1 MSESSLHRTFKNG
14 DDIHFNYNE
23 QPSTS
28 QPAPSSGNKKKKRK
42 KKTKS
47 SKMELDDLKTIEAL
61 EDPFMNNRD
70 GEFPESRVI
79 KISRNGDVSVEHTE
93 NDSNLKLV
101 NYVRGCDEELFQF
114 QEDAERK
121 FWLEL
126 SEDEKRKVVHLDKA
140 TILETF
146 RALRKAMRNENT
158 DESCLCVRCG
168 RNSQLVEDELES
180 FYGLYLNELS
190 ESMYLMPNPEAVIL
204 NLVESLRSKARKLQE
219 RSQDNKERVEIG
231 RILPPQE
238 KDENEPAEALEPVS
252 HIGHHDARLEE
263 LQEILDP
270 HEAQV
275 ADSQEESDI
284 LISSVEHRPQSLSG
298 TQAIGEE
305 PYMRITQQM
314 LFKPGHDFYDP
325 RVDDAPVVAAERYYH
340 FVSEYEL
347 QVDEDKFV
355 YLMCK
360 LSAHWVSRSVG
371 NSEMRGLMV
380 RKILGVCIRT
390 SSENPELVSR
400 ILAIIELM
408 RAFFGGSDIFGQTM
422 HILTSMASFILK
434 NASTSFFNIKEIITQ
449 MKKFA
454 MMDTTTGE
462 DDQNF
467 NATAFERYAMATTED
482 SLPLVQEICRGE
494 IDELHLD
501 KYDDLLYSQNDDH
514 GPYEDEDG
522 AEEDEDE
529 EYISECGS
537 NCDHH
542 QCEHGDADD
551 CEDDHD
557 HDHNHD
563 HHCGHCEH
571 DHDHDHDHDHESDQ
585 YGYDTEE
592 DVELAHQER
601 MEEIRGFF
609 MVQAMQVIKLR
620 FRESYLKKISEDRTQ
635 QFIQELEAEESAKKE
650 KELKKLK
657 QKEKQKEK
665 KRLQQLA
672 KEEERKRKEEEE
684 HLRLAEIA
692 KKQEELRAEQL
703 RKKDELRLKK
713 EETKRKRIE
722 ELKRKEEEAKK
733 REAEALREKLEKQ
746 ERKKDLEREKELE
759 QQAKQQDDLQNQEL
773 AISSK
778 IDNDIQSLLK
788 YESIVPHEESKQ
800 TLAQVGGTTV
810 PLPNFEEK
818 RNLLGAASTSIPLA
832 GQFAGMLLG
841 ASDSNM
847 ANAAAESSSQNH
859 LLHQLYL
866 ARPQP
871 VSGISGTPPVFPSVS
886 SGAQVSQSAFYLP
899 PKTQQPPLS
908 HNLWVPLNGA
918 VSNSQPNVN
927 THGGRFLSFGLQDV
941 SPELWS
947 TGPVNGA
954 SHKNEPIM
962 TRPVM
967 TSQPSLST
975 ESLWSSNYG
984 SRNNSI
990 WNSGN
995 PTTPSRWSNPAAS
1008 SHIPSVIS
1016 NEGTVHVAALE
1027 AFQILLNSHQ
1037 IAFGMADVMS
1047 VFTITKRVLNNQSLQ
1062 LSEFL
1067 KDLHSSQQF
1076 EFVYDEFGSVTHL
1089 KLLMDASAPPIWSQ
1103 RASNSKKSSDF
1114 GTNME
1119 NSTQSLA
1126 QPGFPSEAP
1135 PFPSLLHQMAD
1146 QQPLNLSFG
1155 IHPQMEQTSQ
1165 SQDLQTQNR
1174 NLFGLLHGQGF
1185 QTSDTLGSQPFLLDR
1200 SSIW

>member
-1 MSESSLHRTFKNG
+1 MSESSLHQTFKNG
-14 DDIHFNYNE
+14 NDIHFNYNE
-23 QPSTS
+23 EPSTS
-28 QPAPSSGNKKKKRK
+28 QPATSASNKKKKKK
-42 KKTKS
+42 KKTKT
-47 SKMELDDLKTIEAL
+47 SKMELGDLKTIQAL

-70 GEFPESRVI
+70 DEFPESRVI

-93 NDSNLKLV
+93 NDSNLKLI

-146 RALRKAMRNENT
+146 RALRKGMRHENT

-190 ESMYLMPNPEAVIL
+190 ESIYLMPNPEAVIL
-204 NLVESLRSKARKLQE
+204 NLVESLRKKARKLHE
-219 RSQDNKERVEIG
+219 RNHDNKERVEIG

-238 KDENEPAEALEPVS
+238 KDENEPAEVLEPVS
-252 HIGHHDARLEE
+252 NIDRHDAGLETA
-263 LQEILDP
+263 LQEDVN
-270 HEAQV
+270 HDEAEG
-275 ADSQEESDI
+275 AEREGESDI
-284 LISSVEHRPQSLSG
+284 SGSVEQRARNSSEMQ
-298 TQAIGEE
+298 TIGDD
-305 PYMRITQQM
+305 PYGMNIVEQM
-314 LFKPGHDFYDP
+314 HFKPGHDFYDP
-325 RVDDAPVVAAERYYH
+325 RADDAPVIAAEKYLQ
-340 FVSEYEL
+340 FTNEYKL
-347 QVDEDKFV
+347 QDDEDKFV

-360 LSAHWVSRSVG
+360 LSAHWESREAG

-390 SSENPELVSR
+390 RSESPVLVSR

-422 HILTSMASFILK
+422 HILTSMASFVLK
-434 NASTSFFNIKEIITQ
+434 NASTSFFDIVEIITQ

-454 MMDTTTGE
+454 MMDTATGE
-462 DDQNF
+462 DDRTF
-467 NATAFERYAMATTED
+467 NAYAFERYALASTED
-482 SLPLVQEICRGE
+482 ALPLPHEICKGE
-494 IDELHLD
+494 AGEPHLD
-501 KYDDLLYSQNDDH
+501 EYEDALYSQNDDH
-514 GPYEDEDG
+514 GEFEDDG
-522 AEEDEDE
+522 EGEEEEDEE

-542 QCEHGDADD
+542 QCEHGDAED

-557 HDHNHD
+557 HD

-609 MVQAMQVIKLR
+609 MVQAMQVIKQR

-684 HLRLAEIA
+684 QMRAAEIA
-692 KKQEELRAEQL
+692 KKQEVLRAEQL
-703 RKKDELRLKK
+703 RKKEELRLKK

-722 ELKRKEEEAKK
+722 ELKKKEEETK
-733 REAEALREKLEKQ
+733 RREEETLREKLEKEKKRREL
-746 ERKKDLEREKELE
+746 ERKKELE
-759 QQAKQQDDLQNQEL
+759 QQAKQQDLLESQKSELLSHIDKDLQ
-773 AISSK
+773 SPMK
-778 IDNDIQSLLK
+778 HD
-788 YESIVPHEESKQ
+788 SIVPQDESRP
-800 TLAQVGGTTV
+800 TLTQVGGNTAPPTT
-810 PLPNFEEK
+810 FEEK
-818 RNLLGAASTSIPLA
+818 RNLLGAASTAIPLT

-841 ASDSNM
+841 VGESSM
-847 ANAAAESSSQNH
+847 ANAATEPSPQNH

-871 VSGISGTPPVFPSVS
+871 VSAGTPPVFPAVS
-886 SGAQVSQSAFYLP
+886 SGAPVSQSAFYLP
-899 PKTQQPPLS
+899 PKTQQPPQP

-918 VSNSQPNVN
+918 GSSSQPHANN
-927 THGGRFLSFGLQDV
+927 PPARFLSFGLQDI
-941 SPELWS
+941 SPELWNNGS
-947 TGPVNGA
+947 VNGA
-954 SHKNEPIM
+954 THNNEPLM
-962 TRPVM
+962 NHPVM
-967 TSQPSLST
+967 TSQPSIST

-984 SRNNSI
+984 SRSNSI

-995 PTTPSRWSNPAAS
+995 PPTSSRWSKPATS

-1016 NEGTVHVAALE
+1016 NEGSVHGAALE
-1027 AFQILLNSHQ
+1027 AFQILLSSHQ
-1037 IAFGMADVMS
+1037 VAFGMADVIS
-1047 VFTITKRVLNNQSLQ
+1047 VFTITKRVLSNQNLQ

-1067 KDLHSSQQF
+1067 QDLHSSQRF

-1089 KLLMDASAPPIWSQ
+1089 KLVMDASASPVWNQ
-1103 RASNSKKSSDF
+1103 RVGNLKQGSDF
-1114 GTNME
+1114 GTNMDT
-1119 NSTQSLA
+1119 STQPLA
-1126 QPGFPSEAP
+1126 PSGFPSDVP
-1135 PFPSLLHQMAD
+1135 PFPSLLRPIAD

-1155 IHPQMEQTSQ
+1155 IHPQMDQTSQ
-1165 SQDLQTQNR
+1165 SQQQQQQTQNR
-1174 NLFGLLHGQGF
+1174 NLFGALHGQGF
-1185 QTSDTLGSQPFLLDR
+1185 QASDTLGSQPFLLDR